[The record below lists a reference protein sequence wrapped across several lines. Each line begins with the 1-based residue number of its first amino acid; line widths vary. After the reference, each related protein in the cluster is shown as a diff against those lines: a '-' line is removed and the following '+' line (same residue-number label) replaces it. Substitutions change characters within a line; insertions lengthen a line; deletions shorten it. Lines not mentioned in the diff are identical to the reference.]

1 MFWIRCL
8 FSLCISAIIGKN
20 IVNDDWVDVLL
31 GIILFCAHEATLII
45 K

>member
-8 FSLCISAIIGKN
+8 ISLCIGAIIGKN
-20 IVNDDWVDVLL
+20 AVNDDWVDVLL
-31 GIILFCAHEATLII
+31 GIILFCAYEATLII

>member
-8 FSLCISAIIGKN
+8 FSLCTGAIIGKN
-20 IVNDDWVDVLL
+20 IVDDDWVDVLL
-31 GIILFCAHEATLII
+31 GIILFCVHEATLII

>member
-8 FSLCISAIIGKN
+8 IFLCIGAIIGEN
-20 IVNDDWVDVLL
+20 VVNDNWVDVLL
-31 GIILFCAHEATLII
+31 GIILFCAYEAILII

>member
-8 FSLCISAIIGKN
+8 ISLCIGAIIGEN
-20 IVNDDWVDVLL
+20 VVNDNWVDALL
-31 GIILFCAHEATLII
+31 GIILFCAYEAILII